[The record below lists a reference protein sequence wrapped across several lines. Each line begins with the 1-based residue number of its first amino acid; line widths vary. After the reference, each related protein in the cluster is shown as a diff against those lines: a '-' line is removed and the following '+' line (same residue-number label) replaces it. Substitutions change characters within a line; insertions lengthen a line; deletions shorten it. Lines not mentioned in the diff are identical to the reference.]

1 MDFARLYLSV
11 LVAISVF
18 ACSGC
23 SESSAFIDYASL
35 EALAADFEPG
45 ANPAFQVDGL
55 GRSSADDL
63 VATSPPSESPT
74 AVVDSSTADS
84 AGEDVAATITSVG
97 AEESPNETVVAV
109 NPAVAMQDS
118 GDDSTD
124 SADAKAVED
133 DSTEAEVAASEPS
146 LLGTD
151 PMAVQKPSEPREI
164 KLLIPEKRLRAEGE
178 GTLRV
183 SYDDIDLLKIL
194 NMEPVPVGA
203 EKHFP
208 EWLKQLDG
216 QRIRIR
222 GFMYPTFEAT
232 GLQGFTLAR
241 DNGICCFVRQP
252 MIYDIIGV
260 SLAKGVT
267 TDYIDNKPFDVE
279 GVFQIEPEADDMELY
294 QLYRIT
300 DAKVLN

>member
-1 MDFARLYLSV
+1 MDCIRIYLAAFGLLSTV
-11 LVAISVF
+11 

-23 SESSAFIDYASL
+23 SETNAYVDYASL
-35 EALAADFEPG
+35 EAVAPDFEAG
-45 ANPAFQVDGL
+45 ANPAYQVEL
-55 GRSSADDL
+55 SSSSQPDAQQEPGPQPPTSDDAAAAADT
-63 VATSPPSESPT
+63 ATIADAAAED
-74 AVVDSSTADS
+74 VDSQVSTVETDEPADS
-84 AGEDVAATITSVG
+84 KLAAKSDVVAAK
-97 AEESPNETVVAV
+97 PETEIAQ
-109 NPAVAMQDS
+109 N
-118 GDDSTD
+118 
-124 SADAKAVED
+124 
-133 DSTEAEVAASEPS
+133 EPS

-151 PMAVQKPSEPREI
+151 PMAVQKPSEPRDI
-164 KLLIPEKRLRAEGE
+164 KLLIPEKRFRAEGE
-178 GTLRV
+178 GNVRV

-194 NMEPVPVGA
+194 NMEPVPVDA
-203 EKHFP
+203 PRHFP

-232 GLQGFTLAR
+232 GLKGFTLAR

-260 SLAKGVT
+260 DLAKGIT

-279 GVFQIEPEADDMELY
+279 GVFQIEPEADDMELF

-300 DAKVLN
+300 DAKVLK